1 MSAVPAAAP
10 LKARA
15 DGSAAGASRDTAGGA
30 AWAGATNDAP
40 RGGAA
45 GAAPGQWGIVG
56 GGMLGMTLALR
67 LAQQGKRVTL
77 IEAAPQVGGLASA
90 WQVGDVTWDRHYHVT
105 LLSDAALRGVLDE
118 LGLDAE
124 IEWAETRTG
133 VFAGGR
139 LHSVSN
145 TLELLRFPVLNAADV
160 ARLGVTILSAA
171 RMTDWQRLEQIP
183 VADWLVRWSGK
194 RTFERFWLPLLR
206 SKLGEAYTETSAAF
220 IWSTI
225 QRLYAARRSGMK
237 REMFGSVR
245 GGYAHV
251 LEAFSRKLEAHGV
264 RILLDAPAQGVAP
277 ARGGVEV
284 SLRSGERLAFDHV
297 VVTAAAP
304 VAARL
309 CQGLNADEQA
319 RLAGVRY
326 LGIVC
331 ASVLLQKPLEG
342 YYVTN
347 LLDAGLPFTGVIEM
361 SAMAHPRQFGGRGL
375 VYLPR
380 YLAPDDAFFDLPDDE
395 VRRLFLQGLER
406 VCPSIR
412 AEDVLAFRISRVR
425 NVLPL
430 PTIGYST
437 RLPPEDTSVPGLHL
451 VNSAHIVNGTL
462 NVNETVQLAERAA
475 NRLAVLT

>member
-1 MSAVPAAAP
+1 MSGAQAAP
-10 LKARA
+10 MPAEDSARA
-15 DGSAAGASRDTAGGA
+15 TSH
-30 AWAGATNDAP
+30 
-40 RGGAA
+40 
-45 GAAPGQWGIVG
+45 WGIVG

-67 LAQQGKRVTL
+67 LAEQGKRVTL

-105 LLSDAALRGVLDE
+105 LLSDSALRKLLDE
-118 LGLDAE
+118 LGLDEE

-133 VFAGGR
+133 VFAEGK
-139 LHSVSN
+139 LYSVSN
-145 TLELLRFPVLNAADV
+145 TLELLRFPVLNSVDV

-183 VADWLVRWSGK
+183 VADWLIQWSGR

-237 REMFGSVR
+237 REMFGSVL
-245 GGYAHV
+245 GGYARV
-251 LEAFSRKLEAHGV
+251 LETFSRRLQDKGV
-264 RILLDAPAQGVAP
+264 RILLDSP
-277 ARGGVEV
+277 ARRVARTQGGVEV
-284 SLRSGERLAFDHV
+284 TLRNGERPTFDHV

-304 VAARL
+304 IAARL
-309 CQGLNADEQA
+309 CDGLAPDEQA

-331 ASVLLQKPLEG
+331 ASVLLKKPLDG

-361 SAMAHPRQFGGRGL
+361 SAMAHPRQFDGCGL

-380 YLAPDDAFFDLPDDE
+380 YLAPDDAFFELPDDD
-395 VRRLFLQGLER
+395 VQTLFMQGLKR
-406 VCPSIR
+406 VYPSIR
-412 AEDVLAFRISRVR
+412 DEDVLAFRVSRVR
-425 NVLPL
+425 HVLPL

-437 RLPPEDTSVPGLHL
+437 RLPPEDTSVSGLHL

-475 NRLAVLT
+475 KRFATLP